1 MLVVGAKQFSDHGER
16 SDDVKRVISCV
27 LALLMA
33 VAPASSSAQQQIVT
47 STTEYLFGP
56 DDIIEITVFGQPE
69 LTGEVTVDFR
79 GMIQIP
85 LVGEVRAEGRS
96 PSGLGEYLTER
107 YQLLDSSISEVLVSV
122 VEYKSRTVTVLGEV
136 RAPGPYGFVEIPGLW
151 DVILTAGGPG
161 AAADLTRV
169 QVVRGQPAAGESPT
183 ITLDLSAGIAVGRLQ
198 NLPYLRAGD
207 KVFVPSAEDIPVG
220 DQDFQILGSVGAP
233 GTYRINVATNVIE
246 ALAAS
251 GGPTESADL
260 KSVYVTRD
268 TEAGTRSFRLNLE
281 DYLFAANTPQ
291 NIDLLAGDTVT
302 VPEKSGFVQSWATL
316 SGLILPLVSLAITFA
331 WASNR

>member
-1 MLVVGAKQFSDHGER
+1 
-16 SDDVKRVISCV
+16 VKRVISCV
-27 LALLMA
+27 FALL
-33 VAPASSSAQQQIVT
+33 VLGAPAYSFGQQQIVS
-47 STTEYLFGP
+47 STTEYSFGP
-56 DDIIEITVFGQPE
+56 DDIIELTVFGKPE

-96 PSGLGEYLTER
+96 PAGLGEYLTQR

-136 RAPGPYGFVEIPGLW
+136 RAPGPYGFVEIPELW

-169 QVVRGQPAAGESPT
+169 QIVRGRAEAGEPQT
-183 ITLDLSAGIAVGRLQ
+183 VTLDLSGGIAMGRDQ
-198 NLPYLRAGD
+198 QLPSLRAGD
-207 KVFVPSAEDIPVG
+207 KVFVPSAEDIPIG
-220 DQDFQILGSVGAP
+220 DQDFQVFGSVGSP

-251 GGPTESADL
+251 GGPTEDADL
-260 KSVYVTRD
+260 KNVYVTRD
-268 TEAGTRSFRLNLE
+268 TENGTKSFRLNLE
-281 DYLFAANTPQ
+281 DYLFSANTPQ
-291 NIDLLAGDTVT
+291 NLDLFAGDTVT
-302 VPEKSGFVQSWATL
+302 VPEKSGFLQSWSTL
-316 SGLILPLVSLAITFA
+316 SGLILPLVSLAITYA
-331 WASNR
+331 WASR